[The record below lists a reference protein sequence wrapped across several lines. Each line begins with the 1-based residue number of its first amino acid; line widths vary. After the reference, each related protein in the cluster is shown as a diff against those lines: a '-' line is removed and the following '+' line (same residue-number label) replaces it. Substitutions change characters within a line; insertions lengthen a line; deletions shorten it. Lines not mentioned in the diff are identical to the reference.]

1 MMLTI
6 KSRNGRKTVRSIEQ
20 CAKGGAFCK
29 SAFRKKVLAMKV
41 AIACEMSSFALK
53 EAVKQRLEAA
63 GYEMIDVGQKTA
75 DEPMLYYDAAK
86 NLAQAI
92 QSGECEKGIVICGT
106 GAGVSMIVNKFRGV
120 YCVAC
125 ESVFTAEKIGLI
137 NNANVLAMGARVVS
151 HDMGG
156 EMAEKFLAGK
166 WCEGFAEQR
175 RLNNE
180 RGYAMLQAIEEESFR

>member
-1 MMLTI
+1 
-6 KSRNGRKTVRSIEQ
+6 
-20 CAKGGAFCK
+20 
-29 SAFRKKVLAMKV
+29 MKV
-41 AIACEMSSFALK
+41 AIACEASSFLLK
-53 EAVKQRLEAA
+53 EAVKKRIQAA
-63 GYEMIDVGQKTA
+63 GYEVMDVGQQQ
-75 DEPMLYYDAAK
+75 ENGNMLYFEAAQ
-86 NLAQAI
+86 NLAKVI

-125 ESVFTAEKIGLI
+125 ESVFTAEKISLI

-151 HDMGG
+151 WDMGG

-166 WCEGFAEQR
+166 WCDGFETQR

-180 RGYAMLQAIEEESFR
+180 KGYQMLRSIEEKNFR

>member
-1 MMLTI
+1 MT
-6 KSRNGRKTVRSIEQ
+6 
-20 CAKGGAFCK
+20 
-29 SAFRKKVLAMKV
+29 V
-41 AIACEMSSFALK
+41 AIACEASSFLLK
-53 EAVKQRLEAA
+53 EAVKKRIQAA
-63 GYEMIDVGQKTA
+63 GYEVLDVGQQT
-75 DEPMLYYDAAK
+75 ENENVLYFEAAQ
-86 NLAQAI
+86 NLAKVI

-125 ESVFTAEKIGLI
+125 ESVFTAEKISLI

-151 HDMGG
+151 WDMGG

-166 WCEGFAEQR
+166 WCDGFETQR

-180 RGYAMLQAIEEESFR
+180 KGYQVLKSIEEESFR